1 MSFSPAFQLIAGFG
15 TGMAGGAL
23 SGLFGVGGGVL
34 LVPLLRL
41 VLGMNQHQA
50 QGVTLAALL
59 LPSSLPAMIH
69 YRRQGIPIHWPL
81 VWALILSFLPG
92 VWAGAKLANRI
103 PDGPLRMGFVA
114 FLVILA
120 LRTFLQKP
128 AGQEAGNV
136 HDSEAHV
143 VWPGLIIGLAGGL
156 LSGLLGIGGGVVMI
170 PLMGIWLKIRQHQAQ
185 LTSLA
190 VLLPPIGLP
199 GLLVYAGHQS
209 AFPWFVMAGL
219 AVGFVSGTY
228 MGARAATN
236 LSGARLR
243 KAFAG
248 LMCLTAGLMVW
259 KG

>member
-1 MSFSPAFQLIAGFG
+1 MSLSPTLQVIAGFAS
-15 TGMAGGAL
+15 GMGGGVL
-23 SGLFGVGGGVL
+23 SGLFGVGGGVI

-41 VLGMNQHQA
+41 VLGMDQHQA

-92 VWAGAKLANRI
+92 VWGGATLANLV
-103 PDGPLRMGFVA
+103 PEGPLKVGFA
-114 FLVILA
+114 IFLVVLA
-120 LRTFLQKP
+120 LRTFMQKP
-128 AGQEAGNV
+128 AGPIASSLQEAQAQV
-136 HDSEAHV
+136 W
-143 VWPGLIIGLAGGL
+143 WPGLFIGFVGGL

-170 PLMGIWLKIRQHQAQ
+170 PLLALWLKLRQHEAQ

-199 GLLVYAGHQS
+199 GLLVYARHQS
-209 AFPWFVMAGL
+209 AFPWLVLSGL

-228 MGARAATN
+228 MGALMATK
-236 LSGARLR
+236 LSGANLR

-248 LMCLTAGLMVW
+248 LMCLTAGIMIW